1 MTETTTPQE
10 GNTTPAAGTP
20 ATTAQTTTPTTPQAE
35 PEVFDREYVS
45 KLRQEAASYRTK
57 LKQLEDAQTEAEQAK
72 LGDLERTALALE
84 ATKAQM
90 ATTEAALKLE
100 RVGRAV
106 EKAAMRLG
114 LDPELASKL
123 LDPETL
129 EFIDGVPSDPE
140 RQLKALLAKWPQL
153 AKPAPQAPSINASD
167 GRGPA
172 ATPDP
177 KAKDDELKSRFRIK

>member
-1 MTETTTPQE
+1 MTDTTPQE
-10 GNTTPAAGTP
+10 GTTIPAAGTP
-20 ATTAQTTTPTTPQAE
+20 ATTAQAPTTTTTPE

-45 KLRQEAASYRTK
+45 KLRSEAASYRTK
-57 LKQLEDAQTEAEQAK
+57 LKQLEDAQAAAEQAK
-72 LGDLERTALALE
+72 MGDLER
-84 ATKAQM
+84 ATKALETLKAQT
-90 ATTEAALKLE
+90 AATEAALKME

-129 EFIDGVPSDPE
+129 EFVDGVPSDPE
-140 RQLKALLAKWPQL
+140 KQLKALLAKWPQL

-177 KAKDDELKSRFRIK
+177 KAKDEELKSRFRIK